1 MNIRT
6 HESIDRALCG
16 TPVEIEEGRSVVRLT
31 TLPTMAV
38 DASGL
43 IHGGFVFG
51 LADYAAMLAV
61 NHPNVVLGAAQTKFL
76 APVRAGRELL
86 ARALVVPGQEGRKR
100 MVEVKVFQEEK
111 EIFNGEFTCFVLDK
125 HVLDKG

>member
-1 MNIRT
+1 
-6 HESIDRALCG
+6 
-16 TPVEIEEGRSVVRLT
+16 
-31 TLPTMAV
+31 MAV